1 MIIKDGNLQEGIPS
15 FCLMAIYIKSLTCS
29 HMLKSSDTIMN
40 YTFTDLNGFIYFI

>member
-1 MIIKDGNLQEGIPS
+1 MIIKDGNLLDGIFILLLNGYLQEK
-15 FCLMAIYIKSLTCS
+15 F